1 MDIESFSPTIFAY
14 VTLVAYGAI
23 LFLIRKR
30 KFRFWQT
37 ALLLLLPILA
47 LVLFAVVRYL
57 VLESRLDP
65 FKAHISEYTAV
76 TEYQEGETYI
86 RGKIIPVNIRDNAI
100 DFILYYELPKDLR
113 AASPEE
119 VRTVI
124 EQVCTASS
132 VGTYTRGGGA
142 YRWTCKLKVI
152 DLSIS
157 KILEEKTFTGSEP
170 PRTTSGSKSQ
180 YGSKPSAEIMA
191 YLTALPRK

>member
-1 MDIESFSPTIFAY
+1 MDIESFSPAVFTYVALLAY
-14 VTLVAYGAI
+14 VAI
-23 LFLIRKR
+23 LFLVRKR

-37 ALLLLLPILA
+37 ALLLLLPVLA
-47 LVLFAVVRYL
+47 LVLFAVARYL

-65 FKAHISEYTAV
+65 FKAHVSEYTAV
-76 TEYQEGETYI
+76 TEYQPGETYI
-86 RGKIIPVNIRDNAI
+86 RGKVIPVNIQDNAI
-100 DFILYYELPKDLR
+100 DFNLYYDLPKDLR
-113 AASPEE
+113 AGSPEE

-124 EQVCTASS
+124 EQVCTASL

-170 PRTTSGSKSQ
+170 PGTTTGSKNQ
-180 YGSKPSAEIMA
+180 YGSKPSDEIMD